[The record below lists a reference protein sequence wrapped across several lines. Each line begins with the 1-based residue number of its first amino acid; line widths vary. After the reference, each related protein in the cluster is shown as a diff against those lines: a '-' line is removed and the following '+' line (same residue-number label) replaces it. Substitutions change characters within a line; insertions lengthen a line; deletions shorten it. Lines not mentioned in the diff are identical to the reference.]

1 MRLDA
6 SDASNFRLARP
17 QKCYN
22 FRGNMTVETKVR
34 KIGNSL
40 GIILPKEALQELNAA
55 EGTRVYLTEAA
66 DGTVKLTVAKPG
78 FKEMMEIVDEGIRR
92 YPNALRELAK

>member
-1 MRLDA
+1 
-6 SDASNFRLARP
+6 
-17 QKCYN
+17 
-22 FRGNMTVETKVR
+22 MTVETKVR

-55 EGTRVYLTEAA
+55 EGTSVYLTEAA

-92 YPNALRELAK
+92 YPNTLRELAK